1 MIFKN
6 SIAVYLKLNTNLLRI
21 HSPLSIYGDIQ
32 THMLYQYKPMIYQII
47 IKFLLNVHMFIAVN
61 HMKR

>member
-32 THMLYQYKPMIYQII
+32 THALQIQTHDLPNNYQI
-47 IKFLLNVHMFIAVN
+47 FT
-61 HMKR
+61 